1 MIAWSRN
8 ASVLSVTKIRGSRTP
23 VVFVL
28 QSRLKLVAKTSRDCI
43 VVEMCDTNKSDWRC
57 QNTHDTRTRFFFSTK
72 RETYELLRGQSEV
85 FVLGNLQGL

>member
-1 MIAWSRN
+1 M
-8 ASVLSVTKIRGSRTP
+8 LSVTKIRDSRTP

-57 QNTHDTRTRFFFSTK
+57 QNTHDTRTRFFYTK
-72 RETYELLRGQSEV
+72 RET
-85 FVLGNLQGL
+85 

>member
-8 ASVLSVTKIRGSRTP
+8 ASVLSVTKIRDSRTP

-57 QNTHDTRTRFFFSTK
+57 QNTHDTRTRIFFHKEGDIRT
-72 RETYELLRGQSEV
+72 SERP
-85 FVLGNLQGL
+85 G